1 VRASAAPGT
10 ARGRFDEFG
19 VELVASLRVD
29 AGERVLES
37 LRRFVGAVVGEGV
50 DDVGERDDPSDQ
62 WDVRSGEPVGMAR
75 AVPTLMVAACD
86 PLRTLEQGNPRPA
99 SILAPIRVCVLT
111 CSNSAGWEIVD
122 RCDGG
127 PCQAPS

>member
-1 VRASAAPGT
+1 VC
-10 ARGRFDEFG
+10 
-19 VELVASLRVD
+19 VD
-29 AGERVLES
+29 LGERVLES
-37 LRRFVGAVVGEGV
+37 LRRFVGAVVGQGV
-50 DDVGERDDPSDQ
+50 DDVGERDDRPTDE
-62 WDVRSGEPVGMAR
+62 WDVRSGERVGMAR

-111 CSNSAGWEIVD
+111 CSNWAGWEIVD

-127 PCQAPS
+127 PCQGPP